1 MSSLKYAEPGSRPP
15 SNAKRIYRWDDLPDA
30 KGIERYIVNPNDAN
44 AEEIKLAK
52 RKRQVL
58 EGLMQGPIYAASYC
72 RLSDQVMPSRR
83 ARAAHH
89 RGASFGARAGW
100 FVPFAILDGL
110 GRISERFPFHRAGL
124 SPER

>member
-72 RLSDQVMPSRR
+72 RLSDQVMPLRR
-83 ARAAHH
+83 DYGLEIETTIYRHDDATGREKFGLYTLQSKVC
-89 RGASFGARAGW
+89 RKNDGGAQ
-100 FVPFAILDGL
+100 
-110 GRISERFPFHRAGL
+110 
-124 SPER
+124 